1 MKTEIWN
8 GYEIRFVE
16 KDGEWWAVATDVAKA
31 LEYVIPHK
39 AVKSHCKGVL
49 TWNIPTNGGNQE
61 VLIISEVDIYNLV
74 FKAADQSRSKKVK
87 EKAEE
92 FKMWV
97 FDTLKMLRQS
107 TGLEG
112 FQVFCML
119 DKEHQKEAMS
129 KLNKTLK
136 EPKKVDYIKAN
147 TIANKAVSTKYG
159 FNKMVKKTNMT
170 PEMLVDREELLDDT
184 VELMGVKEKYHL
196 DISISDEVYKL
207 AAGAKKQTA

>member
-1 MKTEIWN
+1 MKIEIWN
-8 GYEIRFVE
+8 DYEIRFVE
-16 KDGEWWAVATDVAKA
+16 KDGEWWAVAVDVVKA
-31 LEYVIPHK
+31 LGLKQTTRAISKLKDGVTLSKVIDK
-39 AVKSHCKGVL
+39 MARE
-49 TWNIPTNGGNQE
+49 QE
-61 VLIISEVDIYNLV
+61 VNILNEKAIYKLV
-74 FKAADQSRSKKVK
+74 FKSHKP
-87 EKAEE
+87 EAET
-92 FKMWV
+92 FQDWV

-119 DKEHQKEAMS
+119 DKEHQKEAML
-129 KLNKTLK
+129 KLNKALE

-159 FNKMVKKTNMT
+159 FNKMVKKANMT

-196 DISISDEVYKL
+196 DISISAEVYKL
-207 AAGAKKQTA
+207 AAGVKKQTA

>member
-1 MKTEIWN
+1 MKIQSWN
-8 GYEIRFVE
+8 NFDIRFVE

-39 AVKSHCKGVL
+39 AVKSHCKEVL

-97 FDTLKMLRQS
+97 FDTLKMLRQA

-129 KLNKTLK
+129 KLNKALE

-159 FNKMVKKTNMT
+159 FNKMVKKANMT

-196 DISISDEVYKL
+196 DISISGEVYKL